1 MARTDKKLFQLGADE
16 VENIERAEEL
26 FQFLCKHTLEDGVA
40 FVKGRWGVDTSLRA
54 MSIFKRDWPLERVVF
69 RLQGRIAASKRIS
82 GEAAEEVASLTPT
95 NLKLLEQQITELLAS
110 GADEKRLAS
119 FVRMFS
125 TLTRAADIPEQ
136 TRLDARKLKLL
147 EDKAAKADEAE
158 KVTADPA
165 LSDAERAQR
174 YKRIFGL
181 AA

>member
-16 VENIERAEEL
+16 GENVERAEEL
-26 FQFLCKHTLEDGVA
+26 FQHLCKHTLQEGVA
-40 FVKGRWGVDTSLRA
+40 FVKKRWGVGTSLRA
-54 MSIFKRDWPLERVVF
+54 MSEFKKDWPMERVLF

-82 GEAAEEVASLTPT
+82 SSAGEEVQSLTPT

-110 GADEKRLAS
+110 GADEKRLAA

-136 TRLDARKLKLL
+136 TRLDARRIKLL

-158 KVTADPA
+158 QVTADPA
-165 LSDAERAQR
+165 LTPEERARR
-174 YKRIFGL
+174 YKEIFGIS
-181 AA
+181 A